1 MEKNKSDFSIEEK
14 HIFVWVLAAASL
26 AFLLVMLPF
35 AAPLL
40 WACVL
45 AVLFHPIKKR
55 LLGVFPGRENIS
67 SLVTLLVAILVVVIP
82 VVFIL
87 SSVIGEA
94 TNLFRKYESGEINVS
109 DYLDKITSAF
119 PIAQEKAASFGFDLD
134 DIKEKLNSFLAFG
147 VDFIAKQSISI
158 GQNTLGFFLSVGLM
172 LYLAFFMLRDGKTIV
187 AWMKVAFPL
196 DDARETL
203 LLAKFSEVTRAT
215 VKGNLVVG
223 LVQGALGGGIFWVLG
238 VQPALLW
245 GMVMAIASLIPA
257 VGTALIWAPV
267 AIYLLAIGDYIQGI
281 SLIAFGVLVI
291 GMVDNI
297 LRPILVGRD
306 TKLPDYI
313 VLLST
318 LGGLALVGIH
328 GFVVGPLIAALFF
341 ALWNMFIL
349 EFNPEGVS
357 HLKIG
362 ETDSKDSKRT
372 DDRQESDDQEA
383 QDCADIESKDL
394 KPKNSELGAS
404 ETDSEK

>member
-1 MEKNKSDFSIEEK
+1 MLNNKSEFGIEEK
-14 HIFVWVLAAASL
+14 RIFVWVLAAVSI
-26 AFLLVMLPF
+26 AFLLVMMPF

-45 AVLFHPIKKR
+45 AVLFHPINKK
-55 LLGVFPGRENIS
+55 LLRYFPGREN
-67 SLVTLLVAILVVVIP
+67 LTTLATLLIAILVVVLP

-94 TNLFRKYESGEINVS
+94 ANLFHKYESGQINVGE
-109 DYLDKITSAF
+109 YLDKITGAF
-119 PIAQEKAASFGFDLD
+119 PAVQEKAASFGFDLD
-134 DIKEKLNSFLAFG
+134 DLKEKLGGYLATG
-147 VDFIAKQSISI
+147 ADLVAKQSLSI
-158 GQNTLGFFLSVGLM
+158 GQNTLGFVLSVGLM
-172 LYLAFFMLRDGKTIV
+172 LYLAFFMLREGKTIV
-187 AWMKVAFPL
+187 SWMKVAFPL
-196 DDARETL
+196 DDDRETL
-203 LLAKFSEVTRAT
+203 LIKKFSEVTRAT

-223 LVQGALGGGIFWVLG
+223 LVQGALGGGIFWALG

-245 GMVMAIASLIPA
+245 GMVMAVASLIPA

-267 AIYLLAIGDYIQGI
+267 AIYLLAIGDTVQGF

-341 ALWNMFIL
+341 TLWNMFIL
-349 EFNPEGVS
+349 EFNPEGVK
-357 HLKIG
+357 L
-362 ETDSKDSKRT
+362 
-372 DDRQESDDQEA
+372 
-383 QDCADIESKDL
+383 L
-394 KPKNSELGAS
+394 NAS
-404 ETDSEK
+404 EENANPVSEGKKEKQIEPVEEIVKSKKEKPEEKGSSHD